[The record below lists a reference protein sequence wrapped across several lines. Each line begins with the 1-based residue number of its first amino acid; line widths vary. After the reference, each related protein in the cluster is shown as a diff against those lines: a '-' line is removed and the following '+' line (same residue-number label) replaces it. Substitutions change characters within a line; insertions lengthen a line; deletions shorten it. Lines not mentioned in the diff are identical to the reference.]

1 MSAKVAAMGRF
12 TSFVRFCIGFVVLAI
27 LSLITL
33 AMLPF
38 LMPFRVARIKVC
50 NVYGKTAG
58 RAITALAGVTPRV
71 TNKQGLNDSMPA
83 IYVANHT
90 STLDAFLCVWLC
102 PIGACGVFKKEIVHV
117 PFYGWIAYLS
127 GHLLIDRG
135 NKGKAVEALQNI
147 GELVKKEKLGIWIM
161 PEGTRSRDGSLL
173 PFKRGFVHLAIATGL
188 PVVPVVIH
196 GAFRNW
202 VAKTFQFNP
211 MVLDVD
217 VLPPIDTSSW
227 KEETATEHAD
237 AVREIFAA
245 NLAAHERASVVVPAG
260 APVSA

>member
-1 MSAKVAAMGRF
+1 MGRV
-12 TSFVRFCIGFVVLAI
+12 TSFLRLCVGFVVLAI
-27 LSLITL
+27 ISLIVL
-33 AMLPF
+33 VMLPF
-38 LMPFRVARIKVC
+38 LMPFRVARIKLC

-58 RAITALAGVTPRV
+58 RAVVALAGVTPRI
-71 TNKQGLNDSMPA
+71 TNKPGLDSSMPA

-102 PIGACGVFKKEIVHV
+102 PIGACGVLKKEIVHV

-135 NKGKAVEALQNI
+135 NTGKAVESLREVGA
-147 GELVKKEKLGIWIM
+147 LVKSKRLGIWIM

-202 VAKTFQFNP
+202 VAKTFQFKP
-211 MVLDVD
+211 MVLDID
-217 VLPPIDTSSW
+217 VLPPIDTSAW
-227 KEETATEHAD
+227 REETATAHAES
-237 AVREIFAA
+237 VRQIFAA
-245 NLAAHERASVVVPAG
+245 KLGAHEGAVPMPEPAPVTQRAS
-260 APVSA
+260 

>member
-1 MSAKVAAMGRF
+1 MGRL
-12 TSFVRFCIGFVVLAI
+12 TSFIRFCIGFVVLAI

-33 AMLPF
+33 VVLPF
-38 LMPFRVARIKVC
+38 LMPFRVARIKFC

-58 RAITALAGVTPRV
+58 RAIVALAGVTPRV
-71 TNKQGLNDSMPA
+71 HNKEGLDGSMPA
-83 IYVANHT
+83 IYVMNHN
-90 STLDAFLCVWLC
+90 STLDAFLGVWLC
-102 PIGACGVFKKEIVHV
+102 PIGACGVFKKEIVYV
-117 PFYGWIAYLS
+117 PFYGWVAYMS

-135 NKGKAVEALQNI
+135 NKGKAVEALRDI
-147 GELVKKEKLGIWIM
+147 GVLVKEKRLGIWIM

-188 PVVPVVIH
+188 PVVPVVVH

-217 VLPPIDTSSW
+217 VLPPIDTSGW
-227 KEETATEHAD
+227 KEETATDHAES
-237 AVREIFAA
+237 VRDLFIAR
-245 NLAAHERASVVVPAG
+245 LAARES
-260 APVSA
+260 APVSPQPEVVAVQGA